1 MIIKRMISVE
11 NLNNYKE
18 DILLNMKL
26 VIYSLLLLKLMLL
39 TGFADISISA
49 KPVKIELGDGVSEN
63 ILDYIYVEPNIQQ
76 NVYKEAQL
84 DVSEIESM
92 VIGEYEAVVKYRE
105 KVLIIPVIVEDT
117 TPPVIEPLKKSFWE
131 GDRIIADDLVEVSD
145 YSDTSLYLFDS
156 TSGVQMD
163 FVTLEPGITVIV
175 KAIDKSGNE
184 TIVEIAPQI
193 FEKDKDEIPTERSY
207 ESTDSFPYGE
217 LDFVDNYTYEII
229 KEAYGNI
236 EWDSEFETGNIEQY
250 DFYKKKYKE
259 LLDGDVKFLKTE
271 QYTYS
276 EVSKWMYLY
285 EFLGLN
291 ENYDPSDVFNG
302 DSQGLG
308 LIFFDVDGDEAPE
321 LCVTE
326 HVGAGAIHDVYIFK
340 YEIDSDRI
348 LLLKSYSGPVS
359 QLFGTKTIGIC
370 WEDRQ
375 FRLEKFGLDLKN
387 EMTVEFMND
396 FFYLD
401 GNNNYLVSFP
411 VYTDQNKRIELGNE
425 IKRQGYYDES
435 RELFFFHVTKEQ
447 YNELTNSFF
456 DEYSKLDMKQEQV
469 TYTYKEL
476 FKAF

>member
-1 MIIKRMISVE
+1 MAKTIGVVLSLQDKCTPVISKIAQRFGMTEKEAKRLNAELRKQAQIIDGQLKGAIQAGSVAIGAIAGATAMFINKTAE
-11 NLNNYKE
+11 AGDRVDKMSQKIGLSRQKYQEWDYILSQSGSDIDKMQVGMKTLSQQMVASVKKGSDAEAMFKKLGVSVKDSNGNFIAQEEAFERVIIAFQKMPDGIEKANLAQKLFGKTGS
-18 DILLNMKL
+18 DLRPLLNG
-26 VIYSLLLLKLMLL
+26 VR
-39 TGFADISISA
+39 GD
-49 KPVKIELGDGVSEN
+49 VEEL
-63 ILDYIYVEPNIQQ
+63 
-76 NVYKEAQL
+76 
-84 DVSEIESM
+84 
-92 VIGEYEAVVKYRE
+92 
-105 KVLIIPVIVEDT
+105 
-117 TPPVIEPLKKSFWE
+117 
-131 GDRIIADDLVEVSD
+131 
-145 YSDTSLYLFDS
+145 
-156 TSGVQMD
+156 
-163 FVTLEPGITVIV
+163 
-175 KAIDKSGNE
+175 
-184 TIVEIAPQI
+184 
-193 FEKDKDEIPTERSY
+193 
-207 ESTDSFPYGE
+207 
-217 LDFVDNYTYEII
+217 
-229 KEAYGNI
+229 
-236 EWDSEFETGNIEQY
+236 
-250 DFYKKKYKE
+250 KKKYKE

-308 LIFFDVDGDEAPE
+308 LIFFDADGDEAPE

-375 FRLEKFGLDLKN
+375 FRLEKFGLDLKK

-456 DEYSKLDMKQEQV
+456 DAYSKLDMKQEQV

-476 FKAF
+476 FKTF

>member
-39 TGFADISISA
+39 TGCADISISA

-340 YEIDSDRI
+340 
-348 LLLKSYSGPVS
+348 
-359 QLFGTKTIGIC
+359 
-370 WEDRQ
+370 
-375 FRLEKFGLDLKN
+375 
-387 EMTVEFMND
+387 
-396 FFYLD
+396 
-401 GNNNYLVSFP
+401 
-411 VYTDQNKRIELGNE
+411 
-425 IKRQGYYDES
+425 
-435 RELFFFHVTKEQ
+435 
-447 YNELTNSFF
+447 
-456 DEYSKLDMKQEQV
+456 
-469 TYTYKEL
+469 
-476 FKAF
+476 